1 MFKRIFTVIL
11 MLMTMAMPLNMSV
24 QVSAEENSDIS
35 LYSVPFT
42 STLTVSGTTAT
53 CKSSGEDSNGNATK
67 IIVSQSLQKK
77 NSSGSWTIVQAWSNT
92 INNYYGTV
100 TNSKSGL
107 ASGTYRLKSTFY
119 LYVGNTCTST
129 NTVYSSSKTI

>member
-1 MFKRIFTVIL
+1 MLTMFL
-11 MLMTMAMPLNMSV
+11 MLITFAMPLNLAV
-24 QVSAEENSDIS
+24 PVSAEDSDIS
-35 LYSVPFT
+35 IYSQYYE
-42 STLTVSGTTAT
+42 SELTVTGTTAK
-53 CKSSGEDSNGNATK
+53 CKSSALDPNYQATK
-67 IIVSQSLQKK
+67 ILVSQSLQKK
-77 NSSGSWTIVQAWSNT
+77 NSSGNWTIVQAWSNT
-92 INNYYGTV
+92 INYYKGTV